1 MEIIS
6 CLIAWQVSYV
16 QDSQSTFK
24 ADTEERCTKRRR
36 ALMRLSGPLQTE
48 RYLTEC
54 PSVVTYRK
62 MMGMAMMDSQNIVSS
77 VTTSV
82 RSAN

>member
-6 CLIAWQVSYV
+6 WLIAWQVSYV
-16 QDSQSTFK
+16 QDSLSTFK
-24 ADTEERCTKRRR
+24 AVTEERRTKRRR
-36 ALMRLSGPLQTE
+36 ALMRRSGVLQTE
-48 RYLTEC
+48 LCLTEC
-54 PSVVTYRK
+54 PYVGTYRK
-62 MMGMAMMDSQNIVSS
+62 MKGMAMMDSQNIVSS

>member
-6 CLIAWQVSYV
+6 RLIAWQVSYV

-24 ADTEERCTKRRR
+24 ADTEKRCTKRRR
-36 ALMRLSGPLQTE
+36 ALMRQSGRLKTE
-48 RYLTEC
+48 RCLTEC
-54 PSVVTYRK
+54 PYVGTYRK
-62 MMGMAMMDSQNIVSS
+62 IMGMAMMGSQNIVSS
-77 VTTSV
+77 VTTPV